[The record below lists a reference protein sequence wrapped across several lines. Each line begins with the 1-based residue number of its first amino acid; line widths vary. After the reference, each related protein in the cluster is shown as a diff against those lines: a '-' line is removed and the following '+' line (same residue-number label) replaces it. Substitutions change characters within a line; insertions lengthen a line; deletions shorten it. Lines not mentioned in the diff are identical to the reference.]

1 MRVLA
6 LDDALHD
13 KIGAAF
19 GFCPLF
25 RALKPEHFPQVI
37 KVGEAVQFD
46 PGEVIVE
53 QGEPSDSFFLIIA
66 GETVVRLKSGAGE
79 SVEIGR
85 RPAPSSVGEVGLLLQ
100 SPRTASVAA
109 VETVLAVKYSE
120 KAFAAMFQKIPDF
133 GLGVSAGLA
142 SRLAQVSGKMPPPD
156 YDVRKGFPGADVLK
170 LLPMELMQRHRI
182 LPIEATGNVLTLG
195 LLDDPTSQAMSA
207 AREHLPGMEL
217 RTVRIDIGFFNEVMG
232 SRAGVPALSGP
243 KQAQTVEALAPPA
256 SPRLDALLDR
266 VVAEGASDLH
276 LSAGYPPHWRIDG
289 DIRVISDL
297 ATLGADEV
305 LELIEPIMDARH
317 REQFTA
323 DNDTDFAYAVR
334 GGVRFRVNL
343 FRDRM
348 GVGAAMRLIP
358 SKILNLDQLGMP
370 PVLKTL
376 CEIPKGLIL
385 VTGPTGCGKSTTL
398 AAMIDHIKASKRI
411 HIVTIEDPIE
421 FVHESGK
428 SLINQR
434 EVGGHTTGF
443 ARALRA
449 ALREDPDVV
458 LVGEMRDLETISL
471 SLEMANTGH
480 LVLATLHTNSAVSTI
495 DRIVDMFPAERQPQI
510 RNTLADVLRGVVAQT
525 LCKRIGGGRIAAL
538 EILVVNY
545 AVSNLIRESKT
556 IQIPGVMQ
564 AGRAA
569 GMTLLNDDLARLVDA
584 RKIEMDEALGRA
596 VEKEDLLRRYRS
608 GLTLMAD
615 PSGQPLRVLAV
626 KPASPAAD
634 AGLQRGDVLAEINGR
649 PAQEHTL
656 DEARVIFRGDGR
668 HQLTIERGGKR
679 LRVVMEIRRI

>member
-6 LDDALHD
+6 LDDSLHD
-13 KIGAAF
+13 KIGAAL
-19 GFCPLF
+19 GFCSLF

-53 QGEPSDSFFLIIA
+53 QGDPSDSFFLIIE
-66 GETVVRLKSGAGE
+66 GEAVVRVKSAAGE
-79 SVEIGR
+79 SIEIGR
-85 RPAPSSVGEVGLLLQ
+85 MPLPSSVGEVGLLLQ

-109 VETVLAVKYSE
+109 VDPVLAIKFSE
-120 KAFAAMFQKIPDF
+120 KAFAAMFQKIPNF
-133 GLGVSAGLA
+133 GLGVSTGLA
-142 SRLAQVSGKMPPPD
+142 YRLQQVSGKMPLSD
-156 YDVRKGFPGADVLK
+156 YDSRKGVPGAEVLA
-170 LLPMELMQRHRI
+170 LLPMELLQRHRI
-182 LPIEATGNVLTLG
+182 LPLEVSGNVLTLG
-195 LLDDPTSQAMSA
+195 LVDDPTSQAMSA
-207 AREHLPGMEL
+207 VREHLPGMEI
-217 RTVRIDIGFFNEVMG
+217 RSVHVDIGFFNEVMR
-232 SRAGVPALSGP
+232 SRAGIPGWAGAAKAP
-243 KQAQTVEALAPPA
+243 TVETPAKAA
-256 SPRLDALLDR
+256 SPRLDALLER

-289 DIRVISDL
+289 DIQAISDL
-297 ATLGADEV
+297 ATLGPKDV
-305 LELIEPIMDARH
+305 LELIEPVMAPRH
-317 REQFTA
+317 RDQFA
-323 DNDTDFAYAVR
+323 SDSDTDFAYAAP

-343 FRDRM
+343 FRDRN

-358 SKILNLDQLGMP
+358 SKILTLDQLGMS
-370 PVLKTL
+370 PVLKKL

-398 AAMIDHIKASKRI
+398 AAMIDHIKVSKKI
-411 HIVTIEDPIE
+411 HIVTLEDPIE
-421 FVHESGK
+421 FVHESGN
-428 SLINQR
+428 SLVNQR

-495 DRIVDMFPAERQPQI
+495 DRIVDMFPAERQPQV

-538 EILVVNY
+538 EILVVNF

-556 IQIPGVMQ
+556 VQIPGIIQ
-564 AGRAA
+564 AGRAH

-584 RKIEMDEALGRA
+584 RKIEMEEALSRA
-596 VEKEDLLRRYRS
+596 VDKDDLLRRYRS

-615 PSGQPLRVLAV
+615 PSGQPLRVTEV
-626 KPASPAAD
+626 KPGSPAAE
-634 AGLQRGDVLAEINGR
+634 AGLQRGDVLVEINGR

-656 DEARVIFRGDGR
+656 DEARVVFRGDGR
-668 HQLTIERGGKR
+668 HQLMVDRSGKR
-679 LRVVMEIRRI
+679 LRMVMEIRRN